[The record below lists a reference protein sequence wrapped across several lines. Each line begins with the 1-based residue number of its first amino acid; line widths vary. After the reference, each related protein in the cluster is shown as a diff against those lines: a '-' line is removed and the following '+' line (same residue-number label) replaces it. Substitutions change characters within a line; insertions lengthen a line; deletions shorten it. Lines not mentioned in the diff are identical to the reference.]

1 MNVLTRLSLQN
12 ILKNKKRSL
21 GTIVGII
28 LSVALICAVAGMF
41 MTFRQ
46 GLVDNT
52 IENSGY
58 YHVEISKIDEKLRD
72 ELSSRRDVERIMPIY
87 EMGTSKFRNKN
98 EKYPYIYVRST
109 EYFDEMAF
117 RIKDGKK
124 PENANEIV
132 LNEKA
137 MIDGELEIG
146 DTIEL
151 ELGIR
156 MSTDGHEM
164 RPSNPY
170 VPEESEEYIK
180 DPVHKTY
187 KIVGVFERAG
197 YSSYHYGI
205 TTKDTSNL
213 LNAFVTLKNPKE
225 YKKFTDYLNSTNKY
239 RGPTSSSKSDDLIIY
254 DTNRELLRW
263 EIFAF
268 SDSTITALYSIVT
281 VVIGIIVIT
290 SVFCI
295 RNSFA
300 ISTTEKSKMLGM
312 LASVG
317 ATKKQI
323 KRSVLLEGFLLGIV
337 GIPLGVLSGIF
348 ADAMIVLVVNA
359 ILKGND
365 AFLFSHLTFIVSF
378 ESILVAILLGVITIY
393 LSALTS
399 AIKAS
404 RISPIENIHSSKD
417 IKITGKKLK
426 CPRIIEKLFKTGGVL
441 AYKNLKRSKK
451 KYRTTVVSLAV
462 SVFIFISISSF
473 LSSAF
478 NLTRTLYED
487 YDYNVFIP
495 WSSNLDEEAIERI
508 RTAKNIENIFILYE
522 NNAKESS
529 YIEIRDLTKLT
540 DKERFTYETCDENGQ
555 NCLSYATLA
564 IYALDSSSFQK
575 YAEKMG
581 LKYENIKEKGIL
593 VDEYKSY
600 DEDRKES
607 LLRTYNYKKGDTIV
621 GKFQGKDSSFEIAEV
636 ASIHPYGLESS
647 YYYGGYLIVD
657 KAYYDYINFTPASL
671 MIESSNSA
679 MTTSDIDNMRL
690 GLTVQDVDSIV
701 NANKAINLIVQIFL
715 YGFIT
720 VITLIGVTNIFNTI
734 TSNMELRQKEFAMLK
749 SIGMTKREFNH
760 MINLET
766 LLYSTKALAYGIVLG
781 IIGSIFVH
789 KAFSLELETAYQI
802 PWMPIL
808 LSIVFVFILVYI
820 IMKFSISKI
829 DKQNTIET
837 IRKDNI

>member
-1 MNVLTRLSLQN
+1 
-12 ILKNKKRSL
+12 
-21 GTIVGII
+21 
-28 LSVALICAVAGMF
+28 
-41 MTFRQ
+41 
-46 GLVDNT
+46 
-52 IENSGY
+52 
-58 YHVEISKIDEKLRD
+58 
-72 ELSSRRDVERIMPIY
+72 
-87 EMGTSKFRNKN
+87 
-98 EKYPYIYVRST
+98 
-109 EYFDEMAF
+109 
-117 RIKDGKK
+117 
-124 PENANEIV
+124 
-132 LNEKA
+132 
-137 MIDGELEIG
+137 
-146 DTIEL
+146 
-151 ELGIR
+151 
-156 MSTDGHEM
+156 
-164 RPSNPY
+164 
-170 VPEESEEYIK
+170 
-180 DPVHKTY
+180 
-187 KIVGVFERAG
+187 
-197 YSSYHYGI
+197 
-205 TTKDTSNL
+205 
-213 LNAFVTLKNPKE
+213 
-225 YKKFTDYLNSTNKY
+225 
-239 RGPTSSSKSDDLIIY
+239 
-254 DTNRELLRW
+254 
-263 EIFAF
+263 
-268 SDSTITALYSIVT
+268 
-281 VVIGIIVIT
+281 
-290 SVFCI
+290 
-295 RNSFA
+295 
-300 ISTTEKSKMLGM
+300 MLGM

-323 KRSVLLEGFLLGIV
+323 KRSVLLEGLILGIV
-337 GIPLGVLSGIF
+337 GIPLGILSGIF

-378 ESILVAILLGVITIY
+378 ESILVAIVLGAVTIY
-393 LSALTS
+393 LSALSS

-404 RISPIENIHSSKD
+404 RISPIENIQSSKD

-473 LSSAF
+473 LNSAF
-478 NLTRTLYED
+478 NLTRTFYED

-495 WSSNLDEEAIERI
+495 WSSNLDEEVIDRI

-529 YIEIRDLTKLT
+529 YIEIRDLTRLT
-540 DKERFTYETCDENGQ
+540 DKEGFTYETCDENGN
-555 NCLSYATLA
+555 NCLSYSTLA

-575 YAEKMG
+575 YVEKMG

-607 LLRTYNYKKGDTIV
+607 LLRTYNYKKGDTIE
-621 GKFQGKDSSFEIAEV
+621 GIFQGKESSFGIAEV
-636 ASIHPYGLESS
+636 ASIRPYGLESS
-647 YYYGGYLIVD
+647 YHYGGYLIVD
-657 KAYYDYINFTPASL
+657 KAYYDYINFTPTSV

-679 MTTSDIDNMRL
+679 MTTSEIDNMRL

-789 KAFSLELETAYQI
+789 KAFNLELETAYQI

-808 LSIVFVFILVYI
+808 LSVVFVFILVYI